1 VHITGAIFFDVDKIS
16 DQTSNLP
23 HMLPSEKAFAAAVS
37 SLGIEN
43 NDKMIIYD
51 DCSCVVDGQSFWS

>member
-1 VHITGAIFFDVDKIS
+1 VHITGTIFFDVEKIS
-16 DQTSNLP
+16 NQTSNLP
-23 HMLPSEKAFAAAVS
+23 HMLPSEKAFAVVVS

-51 DCSCVVDGQSFWS
+51 DCSCAVDGHSFWS